1 MLDVFMYSRCCKDL
15 REWGVEDRDCSMVLY
30 GMCAANVSYQESL
43 GIYAEYRGWAAEIIH
58 GRICYALLA
67 AHVDVRP
74 GTLFDF
80 LKWKGE
86 QENENGI
93 SS

>member
-1 MLDVFMYSRCCKDL
+1 MFNEPIYSRCCKDL
-15 REWGVEDRDCSMVLY
+15 REWGIVDRDCCMVLF
-30 GMCAANVSYQESL
+30 GMRFAGLSYRESL
-43 GIYAEYRGWAAEIIH
+43 GIYAEYQGWEPEIIH

-74 GTLFDF
+74 GTLFNF

-93 SS
+93 PS